1 MVVVVA
7 VSGEFCEAP
16 FVVGADIGVEFAL
29 MASSR
34 NSQKRFA
41 SVIAFPELFSSFA
54 NRANRQSLH
63 QGLGYVTEPTA
74 CKQLAK
80 AVALQAA

>member
-34 NSQKRFA
+34 NSQKLSQPSLRQ
-41 SVIAFPELFSSFA
+41 PMPLP
-54 NRANRQSLH
+54 RNRQR
-63 QGLGYVTEPTA
+63 GECP
-74 CKQLAK
+74 
-80 AVALQAA
+80 